1 MLELTWISN
10 VDLTLC
16 AQKEAYLFNT
26 DEPSLLLFV
35 VILDLHIHFY
45 DKCSHL
51 INLNLLVPY
60 GTTLELVLGFIVTWI
75 YWVTCINE
83 RLTRVKKF
91 LLMDGCHMYGLL
103 FPRCPYVALLN
114 I

>member
-1 MLELTWISN
+1 MNKYHDYTSKDLFPLSSLWAQNVGSTWLWRKMLELTWISN

-75 YWVTCINE
+75 Y
-83 RLTRVKKF
+83 
-91 LLMDGCHMYGLL
+91 
-103 FPRCPYVALLN
+103 
-114 I
+114 